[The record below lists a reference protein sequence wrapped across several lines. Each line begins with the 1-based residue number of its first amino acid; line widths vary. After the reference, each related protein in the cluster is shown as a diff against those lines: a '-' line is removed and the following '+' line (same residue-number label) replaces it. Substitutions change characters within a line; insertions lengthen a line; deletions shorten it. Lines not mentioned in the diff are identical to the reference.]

1 MPDLK
6 GKGRIQRRLY
16 GNLVLVFQVHIP
28 ALRNPRNKKYS
39 SKHMKINFIHTR
51 NWLRRLSQT
60 SLSQATDSSSSC
72 KSLVSP
78 SSGRCFTKV
87 LWELT
92 RRHPSKVPIK
102 STGSSQF
109 RRAVVP
115 LWGTPDY
122 QASNHMISLDWK
134 TEMVVPIIK
143 KGPRVCYRIVTH
155 LSLPEKVYARVLER
169 RFHLIADS
177 GGTMLGASRPWNSR
191 PALCFC
197 TALWGDLGMC
207 FPVYM
212 CFVDLENAYD
222 HLSQHLFWELLQ
234 EYGVYQ
240 PMLCISQSP
249 YECSESCVSI
259 LGINVE
265 LVYGSTPLYG
275 FQGQNAVNAREVSS
289 MEVPV

>member
-1 MPDLK
+1 M
-6 GKGRIQRRLY
+6 
-16 GNLVLVFQVHIP
+16 
-28 ALRNPRNKKYS
+28 
-39 SKHMKINFIHTR
+39 
-51 NWLRRLSQT
+51 
-60 SLSQATDSSSSC
+60 
-72 KSLVSP
+72 SP

-143 KGPRVCYRIVTH
+143 KGPRVCYTIVTC

-177 GGTMLGASRPWNSR
+177 GGTMLGASRPWNSG

-197 TALWGDLGMC
+197 TTLWGDLGMC
-207 FPVYM
+207 FPVYSICVLWIWRM
-212 CFVDLENAYD
+212 
-222 HLSQHLFWELLQ
+222 
-234 EYGVYQ
+234 
-240 PMLCISQSP
+240 PMIICLNIYFGRYCRSMGCISQ
-249 YECSESCVSI
+249 CFV
-259 LGINVE
+259 
-265 LVYGSTPLYG
+265 
-275 FQGQNAVNAREVSS
+275 
-289 MEVPV
+289 